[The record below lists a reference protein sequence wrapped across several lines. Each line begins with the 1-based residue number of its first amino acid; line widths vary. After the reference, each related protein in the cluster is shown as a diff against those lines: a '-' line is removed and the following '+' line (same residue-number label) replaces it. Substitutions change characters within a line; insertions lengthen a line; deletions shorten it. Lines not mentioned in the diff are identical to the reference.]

1 MKQGVAVEPGS
12 ISLFYLFYLIHFH
25 PLGWSLTCLET
36 LGLHGEVRKPLR

>member
-12 ISLFYLFYLIHFH
+12 ISLFFYLIPLH

-36 LGLHGEVRKPLR
+36 LGLHGEVRKPLG